1 MIDFIQHIGIA
12 VWDQSYIEKKEIAK
26 LNEKCA
32 ITSGP
37 KISNDDEEIQQLDL
51 ERLELKQGA
60 TCDPAFERD
69 ENKVFTHLESNT
81 ANFNKVTHGKRISAS
96 IGFFEY

>member
-1 MIDFIQHIGIA
+1 MIDFIQHIRIA
-12 VWDQSYIEKKEIAK
+12 VWDQRYIEKKEIAK

-60 TCDPAFERD
+60 TCDQAFERD

-96 IGFFEY
+96 LGFFEY